1 MNRNHEMENG
11 FIIHLPTE
19 KEPFII
25 VNKPKGLP
33 SAPLKKED
41 RSALTLVSEE
51 FPECLEIKG
60 KKEVEGGLVH
70 RLDTDTDGL
79 LLIAV
84 TQDFYDFIQDAQD
97 KGLFVKT
104 YSATCTRLL
113 NRDDDSYP
121 PCPLGNM
128 ETGTEYSI
136 SSYFRHYGPSRKSV
150 RPVTEESPLVVQK
163 KAGKT
168 IYTTDITIKETKI
181 MSLSDSIRQSEIL
194 CRENNRD
201 YRVKP
206 DNDVIQSFIK
216 KQDTEVYYVECKINR
231 GFRHQVRCHLAW
243 LGLPVIGDKF
253 YNPENSEVEM
263 QFSATGLRFPLP
275 RGNVY
280 SVGK

>member
-1 MNRNHEMENG
+1 MENG

-33 SAPLKKED
+33 SAPLKKGD
-41 RSALTLVSEE
+41 RSALTLVSRE

-70 RLDTDTDGL
+70 RIDTDTDGL

-113 NRDDDSYP
+113 NHDDDSYP

-150 RPVTEESPLVVQK
+150 RPVTDHSPPIALK

-168 IYTTDITIKETKI
+168 LYTTKITIK
-181 MSLSDSIRQSEIL
+181 D
-194 CRENNRD
+194 
-201 YRVKP
+201 
-206 DNDVIQSFIK
+206 
-216 KQDTEVYYVECKINR
+216 QDTEEIHIECRISQ
-231 GFRHQVRCHLAW
+231 GFRHQVRSHLAW
-243 LGLPVIGDKF
+243 LGFPVIGDKL
-253 YNPENSEVEM
+253 YNPEKSDKEM
-263 QFSATGLRFPLP
+263 QFTATGLRFPMP
-275 RGNVY
+275 EGNIF